1 MNRNSPIYWSPL
13 KVAVAAC
20 AAFLIL
26 GGAWYSTSRVIS
38 GVSQLF
44 SGEDEEEQTRLES
57 YALYALFAEAERI
70 ASIDDVEGARKL
82 VQDNPKNKVLHWQL
96 TSQLIAKQCWN
107 SLVAVVDSLILDE
120 PYTPSKILSEAI
132 KNGCS
137 VEVAKQIGN
146 KGFKL
151 DASQVIGLIQQER
164 YEQHVLALLIADCA
178 ITTGL
183 EQYPGGMTTIR
194 QDLRGYR
201 AQIQAIPEPQRA
213 NVANVLARLAIRVDA
228 EQWTWLL
235 EYCGTQQRNEIL
247 SAVVRNG
254 SSRAVNEI
262 LSKYDID
269 VKSFSQFEQDRIK
282 EYVKL
287 DSRVTASTKT
297 SSTETG
303 ALHQLEYLAEQGYS
317 ASQFDE
323 IFDKFP
329 QVMSAELS
337 DYKIPVGRL
346 LFQNRKYFAVRSLEK
361 RGAKLDPS
369 WVQDAKYRFFC
380 ACNEETNR
388 VPSLIEELGKEALSV
403 ATQKYYW
410 GRGVD
415 WHLTPLQY
423 AVRTSNVP
431 LFESLCRLD
440 ASGTLFR
447 ESLLQLLKSC
457 PPSLDN
463 RIRKS
468 ILAVLPK
475 YHRAN
480 GETFQEL
487 ITEVLPEGIDS
498 LKKIKTRADLPI
510 GLHELP
516 ELFDGV
522 LASKDL
528 QLFDWYMSMIGQ
540 ENESGKRVLSP
551 NEETFLFDRA
561 MVSPDLVERLL
572 VAGCRPSRDNFR
584 MAVQQYKPEVIRILL
599 TDLSLLVV
607 AGKELE
613 DAIATIPQSSELGE
627 LLREKNQLRL
637 AIQAIP
643 QISN

>member
-1 MNRNSPIYWSPL
+1 M
-13 KVAVAAC
+13 
-20 AAFLIL
+20 
-26 GGAWYSTSRVIS
+26 S
-38 GVSQLF
+38 GIGQLF
-44 SGEDEEEQTRLES
+44 SGVDEEEQARLES
-57 YALYALFAEAERI
+57 IALLALFAEAERI
-70 ASIDDVEGARKL
+70 ASIDDVDGARRL

-96 TSQLIAKQCWN
+96 TSQLVTKQCWN
-107 SLVAVVDSLILDE
+107 SLVAVVDSLILED
-120 PYTPSKILSEAI
+120 PYTPANILSEAI
-132 KNGCS
+132 KKGCS
-137 VEVAKQIGN
+137 VEVAKQIGS

-151 DASQVIGLIQQER
+151 DVSQVIGLVSQEP

-178 ITTGL
+178 NTTGL
-183 EQYPGGMTTIR
+183 EHYPGGMTTIHE
-194 QDLRGYR
+194 DLRGYR
-201 AQIQAIPEPQRA
+201 EQIQAIPEPQRA
-213 NVANVLARLAIRVDA
+213 NVANVLTRLAIRADA
-228 EQWTWLL
+228 EQWIWLL
-235 EYCGTQQRNEIL
+235 EYCGIQQRNEIL

-254 SSRAVNEI
+254 SSRAVHEI

-269 VKSFSQFEQDRIK
+269 VNSFSQFEQDRIK

-287 DSRVTASTKT
+287 DSRGTARTKT

-303 ALHQLEYLAEQGYS
+303 ALHRLEYLAEQGYS

-329 QVMSAELS
+329 QVMSAVLPENG
-337 DYKIPVGRL
+337 IPVAQW

-369 WVQDAKYRFFC
+369 WIQDAKYRFFC
-380 ACNEETNR
+380 ACNEDTER
-388 VPSLIEELGKEALSV
+388 LPSLIEELGKEALSV
-403 ATQKYYW
+403 AKQKYYW

-415 WHLTPLQY
+415 WNLTPLQF

-431 LFESLCRLD
+431 LFQLLSRMDPSGSLF
-440 ASGTLFR
+440 G
-447 ESLLQLLKSC
+447 ESLLQLLKNC

-475 YHRAN
+475 YYRAHD
-480 GETFQEL
+480 ETFQQL
-487 ITEVLPEGIDS
+487 MTEVLPEGVDS
-498 LKKIKTRADLPI
+498 LKKIKTSADLPI

-516 ELFDGV
+516 NLLDSVF
-522 LASKDL
+522 ASKDL

-540 ENESGKRVLSP
+540 ENDSGKRVLRS
-551 NEETFLFDRA
+551 NEEKALFDRA
-561 MVSPDLVERLL
+561 MDSPELVQRLL
-572 VAGCRPSRDNFR
+572 VAGCRPSRDHFR

-599 TDLSLLVV
+599 TDLSLLVE

-613 DAIATIPQSSELGE
+613 DAIATVPQSSELGE

-637 AIQAIP
+637 AILAIR
-643 QISN
+643 QIEN

>member
-1 MNRNSPIYWSPL
+1 MSSNSPIYWSPL

-20 AAFLIL
+20 AAVLIL
-26 GGAWYSTSRVIS
+26 GGAWYSTSRVLS
-38 GVSQLF
+38 GIGHLF
-44 SGEDEEEQTRLES
+44 SEDEEEQARLES
-57 YALYALFAEAERI
+57 YALYALFSEAERI

-82 VQDNPKNKVLHWQL
+82 VQDNPKNKTLHWQL
-96 TSQLIAKQCWN
+96 TSQLIAKQCWS
-107 SLVAVVDSLILDE
+107 SLVAIVDSLILDE

-137 VEVAKQIGN
+137 VEVAKQIGS

-151 DASQVIGLIQQER
+151 DASQVLGLIQQER

-178 ITTGL
+178 NTTGL
-183 EQYPGGMTTIR
+183 EQYPGGMTTIHL
-194 QDLRGYR
+194 DLRGYR
-201 AQIQAIPEPQRA
+201 EQIQAIPEPQRA

-235 EYCGTQQRNEIL
+235 EYCGPQQRNEIL

-262 LSKYDID
+262 LSKYEID

-282 EYVKL
+282 EYVIL
-287 DSRVTASTKT
+287 DSRSAARTKT

-329 QVMSAELS
+329 QVMTAVLPENR
-337 DYKIPVGRL
+337 IPCGRL

-369 WVQDAKYRFFC
+369 WIQDARYRFFC
-380 ACNEETNR
+380 ACNEDAER
-388 VPSLIEELGKEALSV
+388 LPSLIEELGKEALSV
-403 ATQKYYW
+403 AKQQYYW

-415 WHLTPLQY
+415 WHLTPLQF
-423 AVRTSNVP
+423 AVRTADVR
-431 LFESLCRLD
+431 LFQSLSRLD
-440 ASGTLFR
+440 PSGAFLG
-447 ESLLQLLKSC
+447 ESVLQLLKNC

-475 YHRAN
+475 YHRTN

-487 ITEVLPEGIDS
+487 LTEVLPEGIDS
-498 LKKIKTRADLPI
+498 LKKFKTRADLPI

-516 ELFDGV
+516 ELLDGV

-540 ENESGKRVLSP
+540 ENDSGKRVLSP
-551 NEETFLFDRA
+551 YEDNILFDRA
-561 MVSPDLVERLL
+561 LNSPDLIQRLL
-572 VAGCRPSRDNFR
+572 VAGFRPSKNNFR
-584 MAVQQYKPEVIRILL
+584 MAVQQYKPEVIRLL
-599 TDLSLLVV
+599 LSDLSLLVE

-613 DAIATIPQSSELGE
+613 DAIATVPQSSELGE
-627 LLREKNQLRL
+627 LLREKNQLRM

-643 QISN
+643 QTSK